1 MTSHDDINGV
11 SRCCPKKTN
20 IDLTDKQ
27 LFVELERNFPG
38 AGQWM
43 IAQRG
48 GEPVHVPSALYRP
61 WEMAAMVD
69 DGEMSIREL
78 ARMAGVS
85 RPAASRARKSRVS
98 PG

>member
-27 LFVELERNFPG
+27 LFVELEKRYPG

-69 DGEMSIREL
+69 DGKMSITKL
-78 ARMAGVS
+78 AHEAGVS
-85 RPAASRARKSRVS
+85 WRSAQRARNNRV
-98 PG
+98 